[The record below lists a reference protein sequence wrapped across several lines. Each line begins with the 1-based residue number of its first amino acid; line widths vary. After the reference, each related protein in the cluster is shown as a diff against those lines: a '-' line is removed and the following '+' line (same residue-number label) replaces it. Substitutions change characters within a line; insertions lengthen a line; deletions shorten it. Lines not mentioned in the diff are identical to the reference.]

1 MDTSLRDEKQLGS
14 AFRRLR
20 RRAGLTQHEL
30 GRRAGLRQATISSL
44 EGGAGATR
52 LSTVIAVLAA
62 LDLEL
67 VLRSRVRHAER
78 SLEELF

>member
-1 MDTSLRDEKQLGS
+1 MDTPLRDEKQLGS
-14 AFRRLR
+14 ALRRLR
-20 RRAGLTQHEL
+20 RRAGLTQQEL

-44 EGGAGATR
+44 ESGAGATR

-67 VLRSRVRHAER
+67 VLRSRARPAER
-78 SLEELF
+78 TLEELF